1 MAAAIIARRTFD
13 ADEVLS
19 VLKDPQILK
28 TITEGDCQNID
39 VDVNKAAFIACDV
52 DNELAAVFIFDKT
65 GAVVFD
71 IHAHVL
77 PTQRQKSKDIA
88 KVILKFFFDNFS
100 QAEKLTALIPI
111 CYPNVIAFSEA
122 FGFSLEGINRQS
134 YLHQGQLIDQLYL
147 GATKAEV
154 LHGLG

>member
-1 MAAAIIARRTFD
+1 MVADIVARRTFD
-13 ADEVLS
+13 TDEILS
-19 VLKDPQILK
+19 VLTHPDILK
-28 TITEGDCQNID
+28 TITEADCQNID
-39 VDVNKAAFIACDV
+39 VDVNAAAFIACDI
-52 DNELAAVFIFDKT
+52 DGELASVFIFNRQ
-65 GAVVFD
+65 GAAVFD

-77 PTQRQKSKDIA
+77 PAKRPHSRDIA
-88 KVILKFFFDNFS
+88 KAILKYFFESFS

-111 CYPNVIAFSEA
+111 CYPNVIAFSET
-122 FGFSLEGINRQS
+122 FGFRLEGINRLS

>member
-1 MAAAIIARRTFD
+1 MAATVIARRTFD
-13 ADEVLS
+13 VDEVLS
-19 VLKDPQILK
+19 VLKHPDILK

-39 VDVNKAAFIACDV
+39 VDFDAAAFIACDV
-52 DNELAAVFIFDKT
+52 DNELAAVFIFDRA

-77 PTQRQKSKDIA
+77 PAKRPQSKDIA
-88 KVILKFFFDNFS
+88 KAILKYFFETFS

-111 CYPNVIAFSEA
+111 CYPNVAAFAEA
-122 FGFSLEGINRQS
+122 FGFRLEGVNRLS

-154 LHGLG
+154 LNGLG

>member
-1 MAAAIIARRTFD
+1 MAATVIARRTFD
-13 ADEVLS
+13 TDEVLS
-19 VLKDPQILK
+19 VLAHPDILK
-28 TITEGDCQNID
+28 TITEADCQNID
-39 VDVNKAAFIACDV
+39 VDVNATAFIACEV

-77 PTQRQKSKDIA
+77 PAKRPHSRDIA
-88 KVILKFFFDNFS
+88 KAILKYFFESFS

-122 FGFSLEGINRQS
+122 FGFRLEGINRLS
-134 YLHQGQLIDQLYL
+134 YLHQGQLIDQLHL

-154 LHGLG
+154 LHELG

>member
-1 MAAAIIARRTFD
+1 MAAAIIARMTFD
-13 ADEVLS
+13 TDEILS
-19 VLKDPQILK
+19 VLKHPDILK
-28 TITEGDCQNID
+28 TITEANCQNID
-39 VDVNKAAFIACDV
+39 VDVNQAAFIACDV

-77 PTQRQKSKDIA
+77 PAKRPQSRDIA
-88 KVILKFFFDNFS
+88 KAILKYFFDSFP

-111 CYPNVIAFSEA
+111 CYPNVIAFAEL
-122 FGFSLEGINRQS
+122 FGFKLEGINRLS
-134 YLHQGQLIDQLYL
+134 YLHQDGLIDQLYL

-154 LHGLG
+154 LNGLG